1 MEITTIGIDLAKHVF
16 QVHGVDADG
25 GVAVRRKLRRPEV
38 IAYFSKLAPVVI
50 GMEACA
56 TSHYWARELGA
67 LGHTVRLIPPAYVKP
82 FVKRQKNDAADA
94 EAICE
99 AVSRPSMR
107 FVPLKSA
114 EQQGVLVLHRTRD
127 LLIRQRTM
135 LANALRAHMAEFG
148 IIEKLGSAGLEILI
162 TQIGAGEVV
171 GVPAVARE
179 GLLLL
184 AEQIRDTQSQV
195 TDIEKRI
202 LAWHRSS
209 EVSQRLETIPG
220 IGPIIASAIAATV
233 TEPGLFA
240 SGRQL
245 SAWLG
250 LVPRQHS
257 SGGKERLRGITK
269 QGDPYIRR
277 LLIIGA
283 TAVLRFSRHKAP
295 TADWTS
301 ALMTRRPS
309 LVVAVALANK
319 MARIAWAIL
328 TRGEV
333 YRTRAVSA

>member
-1 MEITTIGIDLAKHVF
+1 MQVTTIGIDLAKHVF

-25 GVAVRRKLRRPEV
+25 GVAVRRKLRRSEV
-38 IAYFSKLAPVVI
+38 MDYFSKLAPVVI

-56 TSHYWARELGA
+56 TSHYWAREFGA
-67 LGHTVRLIPPAYVKP
+67 LGHTVHLIPPAYVKP

-107 FVPLKSA
+107 FVPLKSV

-135 LANALRAHMAEFG
+135 LANAFRAHMAEFG
-148 IIEKLGSAGLEILI
+148 IIEKLGGAGLETLI
-162 TQIGAGEVV
+162 IQIGADEVS

-184 AEQIRDTQSQV
+184 AGQIRDTQSRV
-195 TDIEKRI
+195 TEIEKRI

-220 IGPIIASAIAATV
+220 VGPIIAGAIAATV

-269 QGDPYIRR
+269 
-277 LLIIGA
+277 
-283 TAVLRFSRHKAP
+283 
-295 TADWTS
+295 
-301 ALMTRRPS
+301 
-309 LVVAVALANK
+309 
-319 MARIAWAIL
+319 
-328 TRGEV
+328 
-333 YRTRAVSA
+333 

>member
-1 MEITTIGIDLAKHVF
+1 M
-16 QVHGVDADG
+16 
-25 GVAVRRKLRRPEV
+25 
-38 IAYFSKLAPVVI
+38 
-50 GMEACA
+50 
-56 TSHYWARELGA
+56 
-67 LGHTVRLIPPAYVKP
+67 RLIPPAYVKP

-114 EQQGVLVLHRTRD
+114 EQQAVLVLHRSRD
-127 LLIRQRTM
+127 LIIRQQTM

-148 IIEKLGSAGLEILI
+148 TIEKLGCPGLETLMK
-162 TQIGAGEVV
+162 QVEADEV
-171 GVPAVARE
+171 GSVPAFARDW
-179 GLLLL
+179 LLLL
-184 AEQIRDTQSQV
+184 VGQIRDARERVAQ
-195 TDIEKRI
+195 IEKQI
-202 LAWHRSS
+202 LAWHRARD
-209 EVSQRLETIPG
+209 SQRLETTPG

-233 TEPGLFA
+233 AEPGLFA

-245 SAWLG
+245 SAWSG

-283 TAVLRFSRHKAP
+283 TAVLRFSRKRAT
-295 TADWTS
+295 TADGTS
-301 ALMTRRPS
+301 ELLTRRPA

-319 MARIAWAIL
+319 IARIAWAIL
-328 TRGEV
+328 TKGEV
-333 YRTRAVSA
+333 YRTTAIPA

>member
-1 MEITTIGIDLAKHVF
+1 
-16 QVHGVDADG
+16 
-25 GVAVRRKLRRPEV
+25 
-38 IAYFSKLAPVVI
+38 
-50 GMEACA
+50 
-56 TSHYWARELGA
+56 
-67 LGHTVRLIPPAYVKP
+67 
-82 FVKRQKNDAADA
+82 
-94 EAICE
+94 
-99 AVSRPSMR
+99 
-107 FVPLKSA
+107 
-114 EQQGVLVLHRTRD
+114 
-127 LLIRQRTM
+127 
-135 LANALRAHMAEFG
+135 MAEFG
-148 IIEKLGSAGLEILI
+148 IIEKLGCAGLETLMK
-162 TQIGAGEVV
+162 QVESDEVG
-171 GVPAVARE
+171 GVPAVARDA
-179 GLLLL
+179 LLLL
-184 AEQIRDTQSQV
+184 VGQIRDTRERV
-195 TDIEKRI
+195 TQIEKQI
-202 LAWHRSS
+202 LAWHRAS

-283 TAVLRFSRHKAP
+283 TAVLRFSRKRAP

-301 ALMTRRPS
+301 GLLTRRPA

-333 YRTRAVSA
+333 YRTRAVPA